1 MKALIPC
8 GGRGTRM
15 RAIAGNGPKELV
27 PVAGEPA
34 IDWVLRECA
43 ESGIDDIL
51 VVSAPGK
58 EALVAHL
65 DGRPNVRVVIQAEPR
80 GLADAIRMGRG
91 FAGDQPLAVALP
103 DNIFVASQPALAQ
116 VIDSYRAG
124 GTNVVAIVEISAQD
138 AARRG
143 ATAALPGER
152 RSHEYRIA
160 RIPDKGAK
168 SATFDV
174 QGSAAAFTAVGRLV
188 FTPEALA
195 AIDVV
200 ERTIPASA
208 ELDDVPLMQYLLARD
223 ALRGRVIVGDFLD
236 IGLPSGYDEA
246 NTRLKRARS
255 EPQPRRA

>member
-1 MKALIPC
+1 
-8 GGRGTRM
+8 M
-15 RAIAGNGPKELV
+15 RTIAGEGPKEMV

-65 DGRPNVRVVIQAEPR
+65 ARRPGVQVAVQTEPR

-91 FAGDQPLAVALP
+91 FAADQPLAVALP
-103 DNIFVASQPALAQ
+103 DNIFVGPRPALAQ
-116 VIDSYRAG
+116 VIDGYRTG
-124 GTNVVAIVEISAQD
+124 GTNIVAIVEITAHD

-143 ATAALPGER
+143 ATAALDGSR
-152 RSHEYRIA
+152 DGAVYRIA

-174 QGSAAAFTAVGRLV
+174 RGGDSAYTAVGRFVLL
-188 FTPEALA
+188 PAALA

-200 ERTIPASA
+200 ERAIPPGA
-208 ELDDVPLMQYLLARD
+208 ELDDIPLMQWLLARGE
-223 ALRGRVIVGDFLD
+223 LQGRVIDGDFLD
-236 IGLPSGYDEA
+236 VGLPSGYEEA
-246 NTRLKRARS
+246 QARLRRARS
-255 EPQPRRA
+255 